1 MTSQEPAMKLAPRIA
16 YCGPIARP
24 GEPARGG
31 YEAANRRLIDDLRA
45 HGLTVTEYPYA
56 PERSTP
62 AGKAGAYASNFAG
75 TAARVLAE
83 ASRFDI
89 LHITPLR
96 RHFILPEAV
105 ICMNAKARG
114 KKLVVDIRA
123 GCFMREMARHGA
135 VGVRVEAQLLR
146 RADLVTVEGLEYVEF
161 ARRFTDAPVHYLP
174 NYVSQGPDVLAPQA
188 PIGPIRLVFLARIVP
203 EKGIETAIEAVRGLV
218 SEGLDVTLD
227 VLGRASADY
236 AGRLDALAAGLP
248 VIFRGAVKAQAVRT
262 TIRGAH
268 FFIFPTRHDGEGHSN
283 ALTEAMA
290 EGLVPLCADNG
301 FNRSIVADCGR
312 IFDRQAGGGAYA
324 QAVREIVAGGQW
336 AELSRRATARIAH
349 DYTAETVV
357 PGLIER
363 YRALMEVARSAA

>member
-1 MTSQEPAMKLAPRIA
+1 MPVLPRIA

-31 YEAANRRLIDDLRA
+31 YESANRRLIDDLRA
-45 HGLTVTEYPYA
+45 QGLNVTEYPYA
-56 PERSTP
+56 PERATP
-62 AGKAGAYASNFAG
+62 AGKAVAYASNFAG

-83 ASRFDI
+83 AGRFDI

-114 KKLVVDIRA
+114 RKLVVDIRA
-123 GCFMREMARHGA
+123 GCFIDEMDEGAMGARVQA
-135 VGVRVEAQLLR
+135 RLLR
-146 RADLVTVEGLEYVEF
+146 HADLVTVEGLEYVDY

-174 NYVSQGPDVLAPQA
+174 NYVSRGPDGLSKHAMTAPT
-188 PIGPIRLVFLARIVP
+188 RLVFLARIVP
-203 EKGIETAIEAVRGLV
+203 EKGIETAIEAVRVLKEG
-218 SEGLDVTLD
+218 GLDVRLE
-227 VLGRASADY
+227 VLGRASSDY
-236 AGRLDALAAGLP
+236 AKRLHALAAGLP
-248 VIFRGAVKAQAVRT
+248 VAFKGAVNAEQVRE

-301 FNRSIVADCGR
+301 FNRSVVADCGR
-312 IFDRQAGGGAYA
+312 VFDREADGAVYA
-324 QAVREIVAGGQW
+324 TAVQEIAASGAW
-336 AELSRRATARIAH
+336 AELSRRTAERIARN
-349 DYTAETVV
+349 YTAEAVV

-363 YRALMEVARSAA
+363 YREIMEGGRKAA

>member
-1 MTSQEPAMKLAPRIA
+1 MPVSPRIA

-31 YEAANRRLIDDLRA
+31 YESANRRLIDDLRA
-45 HGLTVTEYPYA
+45 HGLGVAEYPYA

-62 AGKAGAYASNFAG
+62 AGKAVAYASNFAA

-83 ASRFDI
+83 AGRFDI

-114 KKLVVDIRA
+114 RKLVVDIRA
-123 GCFMREMARHGA
+123 GCFIDEMEEGAMGARVQA
-135 VGVRVEAQLLR
+135 KLLR
-146 RADLVTVEGLEYVEF
+146 HADLVTVEGLEYVDF
-161 ARRFTDAPVHYLP
+161 ARRFTDAPVYYLP
-174 NYVSQGPDVLAPQA
+174 NYVSRGPDGLAGYAMTEPV
-188 PIGPIRLVFLARIVP
+188 RLVFLARIVP
-203 EKGIETAIEAVRGLV
+203 EKGIETAIEAVRELAAG
-218 SEGLDVTLD
+218 GLDVRLE
-227 VLGRASADY
+227 VLGRASPDY
-236 AGRLDALAAGLP
+236 ARRLVALASGLP
-248 VIFRGAVKAQAVRT
+248 VEFKGAVNAEAVRE

-301 FNRSIVADCGR
+301 FNRSVVADCGR
-312 IFDRQAGGGAYA
+312 IFDKKADGAAYA
-324 QAVREIVAGGQW
+324 RAVREITANGEW
-336 AELSRRATARIAH
+336 PELSRRTAERIARN
-349 DYTAETVV
+349 YTAETVV
-357 PGLIER
+357 PGLIGR
-363 YRALMEVARSAA
+363 YREIMAGAREAA

>member
-1 MTSQEPAMKLAPRIA
+1 MNVPPRIA

-31 YEAANRRLIDDLRA
+31 YESANRRLIDDLRG
-45 HGLTVTEYPYA
+45 HGLAVIEYPYA
-56 PERSTP
+56 PERLTP
-62 AGKAGAYASNFAG
+62 AGKALAYASNFAG

-83 ASRFDI
+83 AGRFDI

-114 KKLVVDIRA
+114 RKIVVDIRA
-123 GCFMREMARHGA
+123 GCFMREMSRPGAMRARA
-135 VGVRVEAQLLR
+135 EAQLLR

-161 ARRFTDAPVHYLP
+161 AGRFTDAPVHYLP
-174 NYVSQGPDVLAPQA
+174 NYVSQGPGGLEPGAPV
-188 PIGPIRLVFLARIVP
+188 GPVRLVFLARIVP
-203 EKGIETAIEAVRGLV
+203 EKGIETAIEAVRSLV
-218 SEGLDVTLD
+218 ATGHDATLD
-227 VLGRASADY
+227 VLGGASPDY
-236 AGRLDALAAGLP
+236 ARRLDALADGLP
-248 VIFRGAVKAQAVRT
+248 VTFRGAIKAEDVRR

-301 FNRSIVADCGR
+301 FNRSIVAQCGR
-312 IFDRQAGGGAYA
+312 IFEKQDGGEAYA
-324 QAVREIVAGGQW
+324 QAVREIVASGEW
-336 AELSRRATARIAH
+336 SDLSRRAAMRIAQN
-349 DYTAETVV
+349 YTAETVV

-363 YRALMEVARSAA
+363 YRDLMEGARKAA

>member
-1 MTSQEPAMKLAPRIA
+1 MPVSPRIA

-31 YEAANRRLIDDLRA
+31 YESANRRLIDDLRA
-45 HGLTVTEYPYA
+45 HGLSVAEYPYA
-56 PERSTP
+56 PERATP
-62 AGKAGAYASNFAG
+62 AGKAVAYASNFAG

-83 ASRFDI
+83 AGRFDI

-105 ICMNAKARG
+105 ICMNANARG
-114 KKLVVDIRA
+114 RKLVVDIRA
-123 GCFMREMARHGA
+123 GCFIDEMEGGAMGARVQA
-135 VGVRVEAQLLR
+135 RLLR
-146 RADLVTVEGLEYVEF
+146 HADLVTVEGLEYVDF

-174 NYVSQGPDVLAPQA
+174 NYVSRGPEGLAEH
-188 PIGPIRLVFLARIVP
+188 ILTNPIRLVFLARIVP
-203 EKGIETAIEAVRGLV
+203 EKGIETAIEAVRVLKEGGLGV
-218 SEGLDVTLD
+218 RLE
-227 VLGRASADY
+227 VLGRASPDY
-236 AGRLDALAAGLP
+236 AKRLDALAAGLP
-248 VIFRGAVKAQAVRT
+248 VAFKGAVNAEQVRE

-301 FNRSIVADCGR
+301 FNRSVVADCGR
-312 IFDRQAGGGAYA
+312 IFDREADGAIYA
-324 QAVREIVAGGQW
+324 TAVQEIAASGEW
-336 AELSRRATARIAH
+336 PELSRRTAERIARN
-349 DYTAETVV
+349 YTAEAVV

-363 YRALMEVARSAA
+363 YREIMEGGRKAA

>member
-1 MTSQEPAMKLAPRIA
+1 MPVLPRIA

-31 YEAANRRLIDDLRA
+31 YESANRRLIDDLRA
-45 HGLTVTEYPYA
+45 QGLSVAEYPYA
-56 PERSTP
+56 PERATP
-62 AGKAGAYASNFAG
+62 AGKAVAYASNFAG

-83 ASRFDI
+83 AGRFDI

-114 KKLVVDIRA
+114 RGLVIDIRA
-123 GCFMREMARHGA
+123 GCFMDEMNEGAMGARVQA
-135 VGVRVEAQLLR
+135 KLLR
-146 RADLVTVEGLEYVEF
+146 HADLVTVEGLEYVEF

-174 NYVSQGPDVLAPQA
+174 NYVSKGPEGLADHALTDPV
-188 PIGPIRLVFLARIVP
+188 RLVFLARIVP
-203 EKGIETAIEAVRGLV
+203 EKGIETAIEAVRDLTAG
-218 SEGLDVTLD
+218 GLDVRLE
-227 VLGRASADY
+227 VLGRASPDY
-236 AGRLDALAAGLP
+236 AKRLEALAAGLP
-248 VIFRGAVKAQAVRT
+248 VEFRGAVNAEAVRE

-301 FNRSIVADCGR
+301 FNRSVVADCGR
-312 IFDRQAGGGAYA
+312 VFERNADGAAYA
-324 QAVREIVAGGQW
+324 QAVREIVAGGEW
-336 AELSRRATARIAH
+336 PELSRRTADRIARN
-349 DYTAETVV
+349 YTAETVV

-363 YRALMEVARSAA
+363 YREIMEGVRKAA